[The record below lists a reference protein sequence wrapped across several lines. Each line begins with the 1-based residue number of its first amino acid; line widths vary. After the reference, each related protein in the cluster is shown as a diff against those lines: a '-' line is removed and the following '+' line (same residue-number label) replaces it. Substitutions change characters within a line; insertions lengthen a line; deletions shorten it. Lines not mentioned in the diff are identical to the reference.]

1 MYCIYTDTDVSEEY
15 GNYDHIVPLA
25 LGGDNGFC
33 VWSDK
38 NFNSE
43 IGSKI
48 DGALSKDPLI
58 MLARYYADARGH
70 SDTPPVPVW
79 KRSVFQGRPVQ
90 VSLGDEVKVWDAKAN
105 KSLPPEEFLQKR
117 MESTLRYDYSLRSK
131 FTGKVALGGGY
142 FLFGDTF
149 LTAIDCEELRRLL
162 KVEDVMKFRTT
173 LIAHDPVLTGRW
185 PNDIAGFRLLCGFK
199 QRTTF
204 IALPRANGIAFH
216 VGVLGMYVGSIFC
229 PGNVSELVP
238 EDGEAIILG
247 PGPMERLPL
256 PKLAEEFSAFV
267 DSMKAAQQ
275 PKANDQ

>member
-1 MYCIYTDTDVSEEY
+1 MYCIYTDTDVSEKD
-15 GNYDHIVPLA
+15 GNYDHVIPLA

-33 VWSDK
+33 VWSDE
-38 NFNSE
+38 NFNST

-48 DGALSKDPLI
+48 DGALSNDPLI
-58 MLARYYADARGH
+58 MLARHYADARGY
-70 SDTPPVPVW
+70 SDTPPVPLW

-105 KSLPPEEFLQKR
+105 KYLPPEEFLQKR
-117 MESTLRYDYSLRSK
+117 MESTLRYDYRLRSK

-142 FLFGDTF
+142 FLFRDTF

-162 KVEDVMKFRTT
+162 KVEDVTKFKTT

-185 PNDIAGFRLLCGFK
+185 PNDIAGFRLLCEFK
-199 QRTTF
+199 RRTTF
-204 IALPRANGIAFH
+204 IALPYATGIAFH

-229 PGNVSELVP
+229 SGDVSKLVSD
-238 EDGEAIILG
+238 DGEAIILG
-247 PGPMERLPL
+247 PGPMERLLL

-267 DSMKAAQQ
+267 DSMKASMTRSERS
-275 PKANDQ
+275 P